1 MDEAANSPQ
10 LKPAPPEHG
19 RPEQTVR
26 PDSELD
32 RSVAFAAFYRN
43 GWHDL
48 VAFVMW
54 LGANLQDAQ
63 NIAQETMTRAYSR
76 WETIDHPKTWIR
88 TVVSHEYGRS
98 AFAVHDDPVDEL
110 PEMPDHGS
118 DEVALF
124 ARATSTSPTPAAST
138 SPSTSLPPSSA
149 PSPAPATSSAPSPA
163 PGPAPTT
170 SPSAPAPA
178 ISPAPSPA
186 PENSPATSPTTST
199 KCRWMRR
206 VSIYR
211 ASILGI
217 WMLCKALLGRSRPDG
232 PLALPVR
239 SGRTRCRSGKG
250 AMKFVPAARQ
260 SPQARL
266 VCRPSAQSAG
276 RPLRL
281 RWVTIMETAGGS

>member
-10 LKPAPPEHG
+10 LKPAPPERG

-124 ARATSTSPTPAAST
+124 GQEQARVLDILPQ
-138 SPSTSLPPSSA
+138 LPPRQRQVMA
-149 PSPAPATSSAPSPA
+149 WTYDGYAPAEIAELLHVEPNA
-163 PGPAPTT
+163 V
-170 SPSAPAPA
+170 
-178 ISPAPSPA
+178 
-186 PENSPATSPTTST
+186 
-199 KCRWMRR
+199 R
-206 VSIYR
+206 VSLYE
-211 ASILGI
+211 
-217 WMLCKALLGRSRPDG
+217 
-232 PLALPVR
+232 
-239 SGRTRCRSGKG
+239 
-250 AMKFVPAARQ
+250 ARQ
-260 SPQARL
+260 KLKERL
-266 VCRPSAQSAG
+266 AEEGG
-276 RPLRL
+276 RP
-281 RWVTIMETAGGS
+281 T